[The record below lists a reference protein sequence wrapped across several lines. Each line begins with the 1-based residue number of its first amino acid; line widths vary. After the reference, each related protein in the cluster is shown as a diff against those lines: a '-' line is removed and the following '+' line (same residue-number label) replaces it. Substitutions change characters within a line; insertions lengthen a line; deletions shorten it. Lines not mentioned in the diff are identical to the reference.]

1 MSAINTLSR
10 QQLLL
15 GAAAAC
21 GLFVLTLFVPWLG
34 VNSAEISGEQA
45 LPSYWL
51 FLLMAVGAGVLLASE
66 SLGFDMPDWFRT
78 APHGALL
85 AAGPF
90 LITLAIFLEDS
101 GLDRRLGIFAA
112 LVFATLAVAF
122 PLIAWRAERL
132 TSQRDAAR
140 R

>member
-1 MSAINTLSR
+1 MTNTLSR
-10 QQLLL
+10 PQLLL

-21 GLFVLTLFVPWLG
+21 GLFVLTLFVPWFG
-34 VNSAEISGEQA
+34 SGSAELTGEQA

-66 SLGFDMPDWFRT
+66 QLGLEMPEWFRT

-85 AAGPF
+85 AASPF
-90 LITLAIFLEDS
+90 VITLAIFLEGG
-101 GLDRRLGIFAA
+101 GLDRRLGVFAA
-112 LVFATLAVAF
+112 LVFSLIAVVF
-122 PLIAWRAERL
+122 PLLAWRAERVPD
-132 TSQRDAAR
+132 QRSAAR